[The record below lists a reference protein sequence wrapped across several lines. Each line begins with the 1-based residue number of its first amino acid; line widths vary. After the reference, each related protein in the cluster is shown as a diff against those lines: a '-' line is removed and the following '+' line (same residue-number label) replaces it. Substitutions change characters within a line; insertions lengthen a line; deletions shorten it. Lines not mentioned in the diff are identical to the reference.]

1 MKKAKRALALAL
13 VFALVASFCVTGAAA
28 APGDGPDVV
37 YGSYDQYGNW
47 EQTQGGNGTYYD
59 TNTGVTVSKTA
70 VAGDNENEYEVT
82 LQVQT
87 TQSSTSTAAAAATVL
102 VIDTSGSMNACA
114 VCGNEGGWLDYY
126 HAEGCRYYSDE
137 FGDFNVVDYEES
149 RMFAAKEAAK
159 DFIDSYGDSTAAR
172 YVGIVSFDNS
182 SSIEGTSGYGNRTYW
197 FDASNDG
204 EREAAKGLIDDLSAN
219 GGTDLAGGL
228 SSANSMFTNQ
238 RYNGAVESI
247 TNRYAVVLTDG
258 EPDSARYAANSAE
271 SLRNTADV
279 YTVCFGVADKQL
291 SGGSSTTIGEFL
303 SGSIA
308 TPASGDKV
316 YAYDADD
323 GEELQAAFADIST
336 SITVGLTGEGLEV
349 TDPMANGMTANVSGY
364 GISAIGDSTA
374 DGFYWTLHNGTKSET
389 TGSDGETI
397 TTYTYEKTYTVTV
410 DPDAF
415 KGQEAGYYP
424 LNGETYL
431 TIPGEHGQGTRV
443 SFPVPGVWVTPT
455 VSETEQNVYVYVQVV
470 DEDGNALG
478 ETELEEV
485 REWGLTTLNKDGYFT
500 IGKVSGCKLPATDAY
515 AAGANIYDDYSSA
528 VNIDDIVRHAANEAF
543 ALDDV
548 EWYTLHTA
556 SGATDYSEVPSN
568 TLCWHLDGRIT
579 IEDLEKR
586 LVTVTYTDGIEN
598 DVVFAD
604 QERKVIPGYNTPAF
618 DGTPEY
624 AGYTFTGWQSSLD
637 GETYTDEQLDEMTVT
652 QDVTY
657 TATWSQNTN
666 EVYIKVYLDD
676 EDVTAQYNTY
686 LSGLTTTGT
695 TSGIGE
701 IKYENGHV
709 VVPYAYEDIDAADVK
724 FSVNSGYVLQG
735 VSGEFVYGSSGWG
748 GSTGQG
754 VAISGSTWTVDNVD
768 GQTTLSI
775 YLNTKYSVEYKVP
788 FGTEP
793 TDGNTYITVEGVGT
807 ASAPSFDGVTDP
819 NEGVDG
825 SWKNPNET
833 IKTQITLATL
843 PDGTTG
849 WYDEVNTTTNPHS
862 GGSTLN
868 VDDAVDDKLNGD
880 DSTFTFTATAVNYT
894 VTYTDGVEDVTV
906 FPDQTCD
913 GLTYGEDTP
922 DFLVDGSPADP
933 EREGYTF
940 EGWSPN
946 VAEKVTGNATYT
958 ATWTADTDTA
968 YTVEY
973 YLENLTGDGFTKD
986 EDATETKYG
995 TTGTTATLTE
1005 SDYKTF
1011 EGFTFDADN
1020 ESNVLSGTI
1029 AGDGSLVLKLYYVR
1043 DTYTVTYTD
1052 GVDGEEVFADQV
1064 SSNIKYGA
1072 ETPAFVGTPEREGY
1086 TFTGWEPEVAET
1098 VTETVTYVAQWEKI
1112 TGTLTVTKTFSGL
1125 DALPAGFQITVTGED
1140 YEQTFG
1146 LEDATPGEGS
1156 YTWTIPELSLGEY
1169 TITEDNYAVEGY
1181 AHDSANSATSATATL
1196 TADTTTAAAALKNVY
1211 IKDEPGLSVKK
1222 TVHSV
1227 NGSTTIPAKVE
1238 VDDVIVYKIVVENTG
1253 NVALTGISVTDE
1265 LAGQLYTD
1273 EDCETEATLPIASL
1287 DAGESATFYATYT
1300 VEKADAGSTL
1310 TNTATATDGD
1320 TTDDG
1325 EVTVE
1330 VKKQYTLTV
1339 EYYYDE
1345 ASGEPFETEE
1355 YTLNE
1360 GDEWSVSTE
1369 TGATHVAPETV
1380 RDDEYVQFVLD
1391 TELPIASG
1399 ADGIKTDVVVELVYA
1414 RDEWEDGTP
1423 DYKQAWI
1430 VYEVAD
1436 GQDEMGDVDPTSE
1449 VVTLEEVDGEYKK
1462 TVTAD
1467 STATPAAGNVFV
1479 EWTNE
1484 NGDVVSEDAMLDY
1497 EFNAEGGRTYVFTA
1511 HFRAGTTSASVD
1523 KQLVSYERDGETVSE
1538 IPEGFK
1544 ALVGDVLNYE
1554 IGVENTGEVALNTT
1568 VTDSITGEGTLTI
1581 NAGEGY
1587 TVEDGKIIIS
1597 GLAPEGTVTITASYT
1612 VVAADAGETITNT
1625 ATVDLPGDE
1634 PGDDP
1639 TGEEEVTVDEYGI
1652 TVTPADITIYMG
1664 GDAGYEA
1671 VVGENG
1677 QVISDNDSLPTPLFT
1692 VELSESF
1699 GELSVEQIEAIEIAG
1714 TTSDAG
1720 TRGWRF
1726 DYAGKAEDGTDLY
1739 YIVPDAGQ
1747 EPIRVTYTD
1756 GEGNAAVS
1764 DHFDPAAIRDLYT
1777 TYEIELYTNTV
1788 TSVTAEVNGITC
1800 EIDYSGKGKLTVR
1813 AVDDTDEN
1821 PVVGVQE
1828 ALPRPVEAGE
1838 GAVTAPAGTTY
1849 TLNET
1854 TVAADAAGVGLLFDG
1869 IIDDGADRTGALL
1882 AELESELGVT
1892 VEDGNYQAQ
1901 YLDLVDAHNG
1911 NAWVKASGA
1920 VTVYWGYPEGT
1931 GEDTYFALYHF
1942 KGLHR
1947 EGANSGFDIADVATS
1962 DIERVTITKT
1972 ANGIAFDIS
1981 RGGFSPF
1988 VLVWDDGD
1996 GGDEPWWPPI
2006 DPGDD
2011 GDDGDDGGDGEF
2023 VPKWL
2028 NIDDHY
2034 AYIIGYED
2042 GTVRPQGN
2050 ITRAEVATI
2059 FFRLLT
2065 DEVRAEYWSTVSG
2078 YTDVKAG
2085 DWYNNAISTLSDLGI
2100 ITGYEDGTFRPNASI
2115 SRAEFV
2121 TIATRFFDYA
2131 AEYEGA
2137 FSDVSY
2143 LSWYADFVQAAVDM
2157 GLVNGYENGTFRP
2170 NASITRAEAVAI
2182 VNRVLLR
2189 RPDADHLLPWS
2200 VMNTFSDNVLESA
2213 WYYEDIQEATNSHDY
2228 EWLKSGV
2235 EDWTEKLPERDWA
2248 ALEREW
2254 SKAYDAPGGEVT
2266 A

>member
-28 APGDGPDVV
+28 APGDGP
-37 YGSYDQYGNW
+37 
-47 EQTQGGNGTYYD
+47 TQGEPSSYVQNGQPETTED
-59 TNTGVTVSKTA
+59 GVTVSKTA
-70 VAGDNENEYEVT
+70 TRTGENAYNITLEVT
-82 LQVQT
+82 VPGDVT
-87 TQSSTSTAAAAATVL
+87 VPGSSADVVL
-102 VIDTSGSMNACA
+102 VIDRSGSM
-114 VCGNEGGWLDYY
+114 GDGGKM
-126 HAEGCRYYSDE
+126 A
-137 FGDFNVVDYEES
+137 
-149 RMFAAKEAAK
+149 AAKEAAK
-159 DFIDSYGDSTAAR
+159 AFADALLKDGNDVKMAVVSYADNVSTDQVLTNSAGDVKGA
-172 YVGIVSFDNS
+172 VDGI
-182 SSIEGTSGYGNRTYW
+182 R
-197 FDASNDG
+197 
-204 EREAAKGLIDDLSAN
+204 AN
-219 GGTDLAGGL
+219 GGTHIQAGIHAAREILEG
-228 SSANSMFTNQ
+228 SKADKQ
-238 RYNGAVESI
+238 VI
-247 TNRYAVVLTDG
+247 VVLSDG
-258 EPDSARYAANSAE
+258 EPTYSFRSIGTGTYSHDSWGLVVEHELVEGSVKVTGFDYHDSVGNGSSYSLITDWGILGEYNAGYSNITVTCEECDHVGTETVSYYENNGDPTIAEADFARKDGYE
-271 SLRNTADV
+271 V
-279 YTVCFGVADKQL
+279 YGLYLGTPNENAQHTMQGVAD
-291 SGGSSTTIGEFL
+291 SGKYQQADTDSLNGLLQDIAGDVTETTAG
-303 SGSIA
+303 A
-308 TPASGDKV
+308 
-316 YAYDADD
+316 
-323 GEELQAAFADIST
+323 
-336 SITVGLTGEGLEV
+336 V
-349 TDPMANGMTANVSGY
+349 TDPMGENIQLGSVSGLS
-364 GISAIGDSTA
+364 GVSVEGNTL
-374 DGFYWTLHNGTKSET
+374 YWNPTQSQGQPVEGGTK
-389 TGSDGETI
+389 
-397 TTYTYEKTYTVTV
+397 YTVTYPITVKGEALDESCWLDANGRTTFSYEVNGV
-410 DPDAF
+410 DKTVEFNVP
-415 KGQEAGYYP
+415 QVW
-424 LNGETYL
+424 GEKVET
-431 TIPGEHGQGTRV
+431 
-443 SFPVPGVWVTPT
+443 
-455 VSETEQNVYVYVQVV
+455 ETEQDVYVYVQVV
-470 DEDGNALG
+470 DKYGNALG
-478 ETELEEV
+478 EAELAKV

-500 IGKVSGCKLPATDAY
+500 IGKVQGCMLPATDAY
-515 AAGANIYDDYSSA
+515 EAGTNIIGNYRNA
-528 VNIDDIVRHAANEAF
+528 VNINSIVRHEDNKAF
-543 ALDDV
+543 TLDGV

-556 SGATDYSEVPSN
+556 NGATDYSEVSSD
-568 TLCWHLDGRIT
+568 TLCWHMDGKIT
-579 IEDLEKR
+579 LEQLEQR
-586 LVTVTYTDGIEN
+586 LVTVTYNANADDATGTTEAQSVIKGFGVTLREN
-598 DVVFAD
+598 GFTN
-604 QERKVIPGYNTPAF
+604 P
-618 DGTPEY
+618 
-624 AGYTFTGWQSSLD
+624 GYTFTGWNTQAD
-637 GETYTDEQLDEMTVT
+637 GSGTG
-652 QDVTY
+652 Y
-657 TATWSQNTN
+657 TAREQISALNENLTLYAQWSRNAD
-666 EVYIKVYLDD
+666 EVYIKVYLDGAD
-676 EDVTAQYNTY
+676 NDVTEQYETY

-695 TSGIGE
+695 TTGIGE
-701 IKYENGHV
+701 IAYENGHV
-709 VVPYAYEDIDAADVK
+709 VVPYTYDDINAADVQ
-724 FSVNSGYVLQG
+724 FGVSSGYVLQG
-735 VSGEFVYGSSGWG
+735 VSGEFVYGSNGWDG
-748 GSTGQG
+748 ITNSDG
-754 VAISGSTWTVDNVD
+754 TWTVDNVD
-768 GQTTLSI
+768 GKTTLNI

-807 ASAPSFDGVTDP
+807 ANTPVFPADIDP
-819 NEGVDG
+819 NQGVEG
-825 SWKNPNET
+825 SWKNTDAT

-894 VTYTDGVEDVTV
+894 VTYTDGVYGEEV
-906 FPDQTCD
+906 FADQTYD
-913 GLTYGEDTP
+913 GLTYGTTTP
-922 DFLVDGSPADP
+922 AFDGTPS
-933 EREGYTF
+933 REGYSF
-940 EGWSPN
+940 AGWDPT
-946 VAEKVTGNATYT
+946 VAEKVTGDATYT
-958 ATWTADTDTA
+958 ATWTAETDTV
-968 YTVEY
+968 YKVEY

-995 TTGTTATLTE
+995 TTDTTATLTE
-1005 SDYKTF
+1005 DDYKTF
-1011 EGFTFDADN
+1011 EGFTFDEGNEDN
-1020 ESNVLSGTI
+1020 ITSGTI

-1043 DTYTVTYTD
+1043 ETYTVTYTD
-1052 GVDGEEVFADQV
+1052 GVEGEEVFDDQV

-1072 ETPAFVGTPEREGY
+1072 ATPTFDGTPSREGY

-1098 VTETVTYVAQWEKI
+1098 VTETVTYVAQWEEI
-1112 TGTLTVTKTFSGL
+1112 TGALTVTKTFSGL
-1125 DALPAGFQITVTGED
+1125 DEGVLPDDFKITVTGPNGYSKEL
-1140 YEQTFG
+1140 T
-1146 LEDATPGEGS
+1146 LNDADDGNT
-1156 YTWTIPELSLGEY
+1156 YTWTIPELSLGTY
-1169 TITEDNYAVEGY
+1169 TVSESGYDVEGY
-1181 AHDSANSATSATATL
+1181 AFDEDKSTTSVDATLVEGETVAATAE
-1196 TADTTTAAAALKNVY
+1196 LKNVY
-1211 IKDEPGLSVKK
+1211 IKDEPGLSVEK

-1227 NGSTTIPAKVE
+1227 NGSTDIPEKVE
-1238 VDDVIVYKIVVENTG
+1238 VDDVIVYKIVVKNTG

-1273 EDCETEATLPIASL
+1273 ESCETAATLPIASL
-1287 DAGESATFYATYT
+1287 DADASATFYATYT

-1310 TNTATATDGD
+1310 TNTAVAKADDD
-1320 TTDDG
+1320 TTG
-1325 EVTVE
+1325 EGEEEVE
-1330 VKKQYTLTV
+1330 VKEQYTLTV
-1339 EYYYDE
+1339 NHRYDTQD
-1345 ASGEPFETEE
+1345 GEVFETGTE
-1355 YTLNE
+1355 TLNE
-1360 GDEWSVSTE
+1360 GDEWSATAKADVERDGVNYIFDASLSTSPLSGTISDEDVTVNLVYVKDELDDEDDTE
-1369 TGATHVAPETV
+1369 TGG
-1380 RDDEYVQFVLD
+1380 DD
-1391 TELPIASG
+1391 I
-1399 ADGIKTDVVVELVYA
+1399 
-1414 RDEWEDGTP
+1414 P
-1423 DYKQAWI
+1423 DYKQAVI
-1430 VYEVAD
+1430 KYVAEDGGEVS
-1436 GQDEMGDVDPTSE
+1436 PTIE
-1449 VVTLEEVDGEYKK
+1449 VVTLNPVDDMYKD

-1479 EWTNE
+1479 NWTHE
-1484 NGDVVSEDAMLDY
+1484 DEVVSTNTGLDY
-1497 EFNAEGGRTYVFTA
+1497 EFTAEGGRIYVFTA

-1523 KQLVSYERDGETVSE
+1523 KQLVSYERDDETVSE

-1554 IGVENTGEVALNTT
+1554 ISVENTGEVALNTT

-1612 VVAADAGETITNT
+1612 VVAADAGKTITNT
-1625 ATVDLPGDE
+1625 ATVDLPGDG
-1634 PGDDP
+1634 PDPDDD
-1639 TGEEEVTVDEYGI
+1639 VTVEVDEYGI

-1677 QVISDNDSLPTPLFT
+1677 QVISDNNTLPTPLFT

-1699 GELSVEQIEAIEIAG
+1699 GELSVEQIEDITIAG
-1714 TTSDAG
+1714 TTSG
-1720 TRGWRF
+1720 EETRGWRF
-1726 DYAGKAEDGTDLY
+1726 EHAGEAEDGTDLY

-1756 GEGNAAVS
+1756 GEGIAAVS
-1764 DHFDPAAIRDLYT
+1764 DHFDPTAIDELFA
-1777 TYEIELYTNTV
+1777 EFAIELYTGTV

-1911 NAWVKASGA
+1911 NAWVKASGE

-1931 GEDTYFALYHF
+1931 GEDTDFALYHF
-1942 KGLHR
+1942 EGLHR
-1947 EGANSGFDIADVATS
+1947 EGTNSGFDIEDVATS

-2006 DPGDD
+2006 GPGDD
-2011 GDDGDDGGDGEF
+2011 DDDGDDGGDGEF

-2065 DEVRAEYWSTVSG
+2065 DEVREEYWSTESG
-2078 YTDVKAG
+2078 YSDVSSS
-2085 DWYNNAISTLSDLGI
+2085 DWYNNAISTLSNLGV

-2121 TIATRFFDYA
+2121 TIATRFFDYT
-2131 AEYEGA
+2131 AEYEGT

-2143 LSWYADFVQAAVDM
+2143 SSWYADFVQAAVDM

-2189 RPDADHLLPWS
+2189 RPDAEHLLSWA
-2200 VMNTFSDNVLESA
+2200 VMNTFSDNADTAA
-2213 WYYEDIQEATNSHDY
+2213 WYYTDIQEATNSHDY
-2228 EWLKSGV
+2228 DWITYSGERI
-2235 EDWTEKLPERDWA
+2235 EDWTEKLEERDWA

-2254 SKAYDAPGGEVT
+2254 SSAYDAPGGEVT
-2266 A
+2266 G

>member
-1 MKKAKRALALAL
+1 MEKAKRALALAL
-13 VFALVASFCVTGAAA
+13 VFTLVASFCVTGAAA
-28 APGDGPDVV
+28 APGDEPDVV
-37 YGSYDQYGNW
+37 YGSYENGSW
-47 EQTQGGNGTYYD
+47 TQTPDGNGTYYD

-114 VCGNEGGWLDYY
+114 VCGNESGYFNYY

-159 DFIDSYGDSTAAR
+159 DFIDSYGDSTAPR

-182 SSIEGTSGYGNRTYW
+182 SSIEGTGGYGNRTYW

-204 EREAAKGLIDDLSAN
+204 EREAAKGLIDGLSAN

-336 SITVGLTGEGLEV
+336 SITVGLTGEGLVV
-349 TDPMANGMTANVSGY
+349 TDPMANGMTADVSGY

-389 TGSDGETI
+389 TGPDGETI
-397 TTYTYEKTYTVTV
+397 TTYTYENTYTVTV
-410 DPDAF
+410 DPNDF
-415 KGQEAGYYP
+415 EGENAGYYP

-455 VSETEQNVYVYVQVV
+455 VSETEQNVYVYVKVV
-470 DEDGNALG
+470 GEAGNNGDLTDE
-478 ETELEEV
+478 ELAEV
-485 REWGLTTLNKDGYFT
+485 REWGLMTLNKDGYFT

-515 AAGANIYDDYSSA
+515 EAGTNIYDDYSSA

-657 TATWSQNTN
+657 TAQWSRNAGDITI
-666 EVYIKVYLDD
+666 EVYLDGD
-676 EDVTAQYNTY
+676 KVTLTDDTHLKNYISNLTDDAGTPTFEYTVEGGVIKGTYNY
-686 LSGLTTTGT
+686 EQFDSADIVLTPD
-695 TSGIGE
+695 SDYI
-701 IKYENGHV
+701 
-709 VVPYAYEDIDAADVK
+709 
-724 FSVNSGYVLQG
+724 LQG
-735 VSGEFVYGSSGWG
+735 IEGTFIQGQNSWTGITQSGDGWK
-748 GSTGQG
+748 
-754 VAISGSTWTVDNVD
+754 IDNVM
-768 GQTTLSI
+768 GESTLKV
-775 YLNTKYSVEYKVP
+775 YLNTKYSVEYEVP
-788 FGTEP
+788 TGFEAP
-793 TDGNTYITVEGVGT
+793 TDSDVYVTG
-807 ASAPSFDGVTDP
+807 DGVENANLDAVTG
-819 NEGVDG
+819 NEGAER
-825 SWKNPNET
+825 SWVNSNLNTSIT
-833 IKTQITLATL
+833 IEPL
-843 PDGTTG
+843 PTGTTG
-849 WYDEVNTTTNPHS
+849 WTDEATPTGTHDKDDEIGVATAVT
-862 GGSTLN
+862 GGL
-868 VDDAVDDKLNGD
+868 DADGD
-880 DSTFTFTATAVNYT
+880 NTFTFTATAVNYT
-894 VTYTDGVEDVTV
+894 VTYTDGVYGEEV
-906 FPDQTCD
+906 FADQTYD
-913 GLTYGEDTP
+913 GLTYGTTTP
-922 DFLVDGSPADP
+922 AFDGTLS
-933 EREGYTF
+933 REGYSF
-940 EGWSPN
+940 AGWDPT
-946 VAEKVTGNATYT
+946 VAEKVTGDATYT
-958 ATWTADTDTA
+958 ATWTAETDTV
-968 YTVEY
+968 YKVEY

-995 TTGTTATLTE
+995 TTGTTATLTK

-1011 EGFTFDADN
+1011 EGFTFDAGNEDN
-1020 ESNVLSGTI
+1020 VTSGTI

-1043 DTYTVTYTD
+1043 DTYTVTYNANGGEGTMTD
-1052 GVDGEEVFADQV
+1052 GN
-1064 SSNIKYGA
+1064 SPYKYGA
-1072 ETPAFVGTPEREGY
+1072 AVTVLENGFTYEGHR
-1086 TFTGWEPEVAET
+1086 FTGWKDENGT
-1098 VTETVTYVAQWEKI
+1098 TYQPNATFEIEADTTLYAQWEEI
-1112 TGTLTVTKTFSGL
+1112 TGTLTVTKTVMADEGTVT
-1125 DALPAGFQITVTGED
+1125 LPDDFKITVTGPNGYSKEL
-1140 YEQTFG
+1140 T
-1146 LEDATPGEGS
+1146 LNDADDGNT
-1156 YTWTIPELSLGEY
+1156 YTWTIEGLSLGEY
-1169 TITEDNYAVEGY
+1169 TVTEDNYAVEGY
-1181 AHDSANSATSATATL
+1181 LCEGDGDKTATISDATGASVTL
-1196 TADTTTAAAALKNVY
+1196 NNSYTAISRELVVGKSVVSVGGVDVTDTVP
-1211 IKDEPGLSVKK
+1211 E
-1222 TVHSV
+1222 
-1227 NGSTTIPAKVE
+1227 AKVG
-1238 VDDVIVYKIVVENTG
+1238 DTIIYKIVVTNNS
-1253 NVALTGISVTDE
+1253 NVALENISVTDE
-1265 LAGQLYTD
+1265 LAGKLYTD
-1273 EDCETEATLPIASL
+1273 ESCETAATLPIASL
-1287 DAGESATFYATYT
+1287 DADASATFYAKYT
-1300 VEKADAGSTL
+1300 VKESDAGKTL
-1310 TNTATATDGD
+1310 TNTAVAKADDD
-1320 TTDDG
+1320 TTG
-1325 EVTVE
+1325 EGEEEVE
-1330 VKKQYTLTV
+1330 VKEQYTLTV
-1339 EYYYDE
+1339 NHRYDTQD
-1345 ASGEPFETEE
+1345 GEVFETGTE
-1355 YTLNE
+1355 TLNE
-1360 GDEWSVSTE
+1360 GDEWSATAKADVKHDGVNYIFDASLSTSPLNGTISGDVTVNLVYVKDELDDEDDTE
-1369 TGATHVAPETV
+1369 TGG
-1380 RDDEYVQFVLD
+1380 DD
-1391 TELPIASG
+1391 I
-1399 ADGIKTDVVVELVYA
+1399 
-1414 RDEWEDGTP
+1414 P
-1423 DYKQAWI
+1423 DYKQAVI
-1430 VYEVAD
+1430 KYVAEDGGEVS
-1436 GQDEMGDVDPTSE
+1436 PTIE
-1449 VVTLEEVDGEYKK
+1449 VVTLNPVDDTYKD

-1479 EWTNE
+1479 NWTHEDNE
-1484 NGDVVSEDAMLDY
+1484 VSSSAGLDY
-1497 EFNAEGGRTYVFTA
+1497 DFTAEGGRIYVFTA

-1554 IGVENTGEVALNTT
+1554 ISVENTGEVALNDIAVSDTLWGNGVDSAT
-1568 VTDSITGEGTLTI
+1568 VGGAETDVSSGSCTVNVAVDGSVVIT
-1581 NAGEGY
+1581 Y
-1587 TVEDGKIIIS
+1587 
-1597 GLAPEGTVTITASYT
+1597 SYT
-1612 VVAADAGETITNT
+1612 VTAADAGKTITNT
-1625 ATVDLPGDE
+1625 ATADLPGDE

-1664 GDAGYEA
+1664 GDDGYEA

-1677 QVISDNDSLPTPLFT
+1677 QVISDNNTLPTPLFT

-1726 DYAGKAEDGTDLY
+1726 DYAGEAEDGTDLY

-1764 DHFDPAAIRDLYT
+1764 DHFDPATIRDLYT

-1800 EIDYSGKGKLTVR
+1800 EIDYSGKGTLTVR

-1821 PVVGVQE
+1821 PVVGVQV

-1854 TVAADAAGVGLLFDG
+1854 TVEADAAGVGLLFDG

-1931 GEDTYFALYHF
+1931 GEDTDFALYHF
-1942 KGLHR
+1942 EGLHR
-1947 EGANSGFDIADVATS
+1947 EGANSGFDIEDVATS

-1981 RGGFSPF
+1981 SGGFSPF

-1996 GGDEPWWPPI
+1996 GGGEPWWPPI

-2011 GDDGDDGGDGEF
+2011 DDDGDDGGDGEF

-2065 DEVRAEYWSTVSG
+2065 DEVREEYWSTESG
-2078 YTDVKAG
+2078 YSDVKAG

-2115 SRAEFV
+2115 TRAEFV

-2143 LSWYADFVQAAVDM
+2143 SSWYADFVQAAVDM

-2248 ALEREW
+2248 ALERE
-2254 SKAYDAPGGEVT
+2254 
-2266 A
+2266 